1 MYAVRRPV
9 ANVYLVRE
17 RDRRRSRELLAFAL
31 AALPPMAVLFA
42 AIWANLETV
51 RLGYQLERLD
61 RQREQ
66 LVEKNRQLKTAR
78 AQASA
83 LSRIESVARGRLG
96 LLPPRPDQLVL
107 IRDGGAEPPRV
118 APLPAIAVPAPPVA
132 PAPAPATAT
141 STPPASEPA
150 TASANA
156 EGF

>member
-17 RDRRRSRELLAFAL
+17 RDRRRSRELLAFVL
-31 AALPPMAVLFA
+31 AALPPMAVLFG

-51 RLGYQLERLD
+51 RLGYQLELLA

-66 LVEKNRQLKTAR
+66 LVEKNRHLKTAR

-83 LSRIESVARGRLG
+83 LARVESVARGKLG
-96 LLPPRPDQLVL
+96 LVPPRPDQIVLV
-107 IRDGGAEPPRV
+107 RDGVEPFRP
-118 APLPAIAVPAPPVA
+118 APGSVPPVVPASSSI
-132 PAPAPATAT
+132 PAD
-141 STPPASEPA
+141 
-150 TASANA
+150 NA